1 MFYAYMLSSKPRGTL
16 YVGNTDNLV
25 KRVFEHKS
33 RAVSGFTA
41 TYGVDRLVW
50 FEAHETRES
59 AWRREKQIKEWKRAW
74 KIKLIEQTNPV
85 WLDLYHGLTG

>member
-1 MFYAYMLSSKPRGTL
+1 MFHVYMLSSKPQGTL

-25 KRVFEHKS
+25 KRVSEHKS
-33 RAVSGFTA
+33 RAVRGFTA

-50 FEAHETRES
+50 FESHETRES
-59 AWRREKQIKEWKRAW
+59 AWGREKQIKEWKRAW
-74 KIKLIEQTNPV
+74 KIRLIEETNPG